1 MFRHGAAKVDW
12 VTVWFLDWNW
22 NAIVSPTEAFTLVGL
37 KVLVLLGPT
46 ITVKVCCAAIATT
59 GTRAVT
65 TVEKRISKRS
75 KYD

>member
-1 MFRHGAAKVDW
+1 MISD
-12 VTVWFLDWNW
+12 
-22 NAIVSPTEAFTLVGL
+22 LVGL